1 MVTKKTD
8 LKKPSKTSSFQAPEK
23 KAVRA
28 EAGSI
33 SRKSNKSKEGIQD
46 LKAKI
51 AELERGYA
59 HEITVRKDIETEF
72 RLAEISL
79 RKERD
84 FVSAILSTAGALVIV
99 LDVMGRI
106 LNFNKACEQITGYSF
121 HEVEGKPFWDFLL
134 VPEEVAPVKSVFR
147 NLRAGQFPNRFE
159 NYWVSKDGTRHLISW
174 SNTALLD
181 DNGEVE
187 FIVGTG
193 IDLTGMR
200 KAEYDL
206 SQNRSHLT
214 WVLEKTGVGTWLNE
228 LPLGNL
234 NWDAQT
240 RRLFFIPPEADPTID
255 LFWSRLHPDD
265 REPTRTA
272 VEKAIRERTLY
283 EIDHRAV
290 NPETGEV
297 RWIRSVGRATYARNG
312 TPARFDGVN
321 YDITDRKKAEDD
333 LRIALGDA
341 HQRQKEIFA
350 LLQGSKAVLQYSNF
364 DDAARVIFNAC
375 KDVIGATSGY
385 IAMVSDDGTRN
396 EVIFLDSGG
405 MICTVDPNLP
415 MPLRGL
421 RGEVYSSGN
430 AIFHNDFLESK
441 WSHFLP
447 EGHLQLENVLMAPM
461 IVNNNVVG
469 LFGLG
474 NKRGGF
480 TDNDVR
486 IASAFSELAAITLV
500 QKRAEGEL
508 IEAKSSLKKANDEL
522 GNKVLERTAE
532 LTRAYHIV
540 ESEHQR
546 LFSVLEQLPGY
557 VCLITADYKFTYV
570 NQEFKNR
577 FGDPGDRLCHEYLF
591 NLQNPCE
598 NCQTFKVFTEQKL
611 RQWEWTGPDGRTYAI
626 FDYPF
631 NDIDGS
637 AQILELGIDITR
649 RKKAEEE
656 LHMSR
661 EKLRN
666 LYAHL
671 QTAVETERK
680 NIAREIHDEFGTI
693 LTALNIDLS
702 WLKKNVPADQFT
714 LVERIKKDLELTNAA
729 IKMVQRIASELRPS
743 VLDYLGFSSAVEW
756 QVKEFAQRAG
766 IDWDISIDTLPTN
779 LDKEST
785 LALFRILQET
795 LTNIARHAEASKIE
809 VSVSEAGQILTLT
822 VTDNGRG
829 IRDEHLSDPHSYG
842 IMGIKERV
850 EYLGGN
856 VHIIGVPDK
865 GTTVKVRLPIAG
877 RESKNDQGIHR

>member
-8 LKKPSKTSSFQAPEK
+8 LKKPSKINSLQAPEK
-23 KAVRA
+23 KTVRA
-28 EAGSI
+28 EAGKS
-33 SRKSNKSKEGIQD
+33 SRKANKSKESI
-46 LKAKI
+46 
-51 AELERGYA
+51 
-59 HEITVRKDIETEF
+59 
-72 RLAEISL
+72 
-79 RKERD
+79 
-84 FVSAILSTAGALVIV
+84 
-99 LDVMGRI
+99 
-106 LNFNKACEQITGYSF
+106 
-121 HEVEGKPFWDFLL
+121 
-134 VPEEVAPVKSVFR
+134 
-147 NLRAGQFPNRFE
+147 
-159 NYWVSKDGTRHLISW
+159 
-174 SNTALLD
+174 
-181 DNGEVE
+181 
-187 FIVGTG
+187 
-193 IDLTGMR
+193 
-200 KAEYDL
+200 
-206 SQNRSHLT
+206 
-214 WVLEKTGVGTWLNE
+214 
-228 LPLGNL
+228 
-234 NWDAQT
+234 
-240 RRLFFIPPEADPTID
+240 
-255 LFWSRLHPDD
+255 
-265 REPTRTA
+265 
-272 VEKAIRERTLY
+272 
-283 EIDHRAV
+283 
-290 NPETGEV
+290 
-297 RWIRSVGRATYARNG
+297 
-312 TPARFDGVN
+312 
-321 YDITDRKKAEDD
+321 DD

-341 HQRQKEIFA
+341 NQRQKEIFA

-364 DDAARVIFNAC
+364 DDAARAIFKAC

-415 MPLRGL
+415 MPIRGL

-430 AIFHNDFLESK
+430 ASFHNDFLQNK
-441 WSHFLP
+441 WAHFLP

-461 IVNNNVVG
+461 TVNNNVVG

-486 IASAFSELAAITLV
+486 IASAFSELAAIALV
-500 QKRAEGEL
+500 QKRAEREL
-508 IEAKSSLKKANDEL
+508 MEAKSSLKKANDEL
-522 GNKVLERTAE
+522 ENKVLERTAE

-577 FGDPGDRLCHEYLF
+577 FGTPGDRLCHKYLF

-598 NCQTFKVFTEQKL
+598 NCQTFKVFTEQKS

-631 NDIDGS
+631 NGIDGS

-649 RKKAEEE
+649 RKEAEEL
-656 LHMSR
+656 LHKSR

-671 QTAVETERK
+671 QAAVETERK

-702 WLKKNVPADQFT
+702 WLEKKVPADQST
-714 LVERIKKDLELTNAA
+714 LVERIKKDVELTNTA
-729 IKMVQRIASELRPS
+729 IKLVQRISSELRPS

-766 IDWDISIDTLPTN
+766 IDWYISIHTLSTH
-779 LDKEST
+779 LDKDIT

-829 IRDEHLSDPHSYG
+829 IRDEHLFNPHSYG

-850 EYLGGN
+850 EYLGGDI
-856 VHIIGVPDK
+856 HITGVPDK

-877 RESKNDQGIHR
+877 EGVEK